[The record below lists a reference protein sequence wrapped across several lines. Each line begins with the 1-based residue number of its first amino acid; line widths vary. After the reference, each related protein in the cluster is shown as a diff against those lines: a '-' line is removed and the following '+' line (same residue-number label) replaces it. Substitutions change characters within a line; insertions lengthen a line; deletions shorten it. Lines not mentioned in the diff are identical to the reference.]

1 MNLIQSKEHLSP
13 EGLRKIIAIKASM
26 NSGGGG
32 WRLSLYNELQVASPN
47 ITLLDRPF
55 ISENPKILDS
65 NWLAGFTSA

>member
-1 MNLIQSKEHLSP
+1 MAVNLIQSKEHLSP

-26 NSGGGG
+26 NSGGG

-47 ITLLDRPF
+47 ITPLDRPF

-65 NWLAGFTSA
+65 N